1 MLTIGLL
8 WHSVSSSNLG
18 VGALTFSQLA
28 LVRQAAEQAGVQ
40 VQFKLMGG
48 IRPHD
53 NPPIPGIIS
62 EFPVYRNYF
71 MPFRSRFVSEV
82 KSCDLVL
89 DIGEGDSFTDIYGVP
104 RFALYTGTKIMVWLA
119 GRKLILSPQTIG
131 PFNRPWTRALANFAM
146 RRAARVFARDHMSR
160 QYLQQHNIANADE
173 AIDVAFALPFNRP
186 EPSTAPAG
194 GRIKFGI
201 NVSGLLYNGGY
212 TKDNQFGLTLDYAKL
227 TDATLDWLATRD
239 DVEVHLVPHVL
250 ADELPVEDD
259 RAVSIELMKRYPGL
273 VLAPRFTSPSDAKS
287 YIAGM
292 DFFVGARMHACIA
305 AFSSGVPVV
314 PLAYSR
320 KFNGLFESVGY
331 YHYGDC
337 KAASGEQV
345 LALIKTSFEQRA
357 QLKTEVDRGVAQA
370 QTRLGRYKDFLTQ
383 TLRELHASKA

>member
-104 RFALYTGTKIMVWLA
+104 RFALYTGTKIVVWLA

-131 PFNRPWTRALANFAM
+131 PFNRPWTRAVANFAM
-146 RRAARVFARDHMSR
+146 RRASRVFARDHMSR

-186 EPSTAPAG
+186 EPSTASAG
-194 GRIKFGI
+194 GRIKVGI

-212 TKDNQFGLTLDYAKL
+212 TKDNQFGLTLDYARL

-331 YHYGDC
+331 RHYGDC

-370 QTRLGRYKDFLTQ
+370 QIRLGRYKDFLTQ

>member
-48 IRPHD
+48 IPPHG
-53 NPPIPGIIS
+53 NPPVAGIIS

-71 MPFRSRFVSEV
+71 LPFRSRFVSEV
-82 KSCDLVL
+82 KSCDLIL

-104 RFALYTGTKIMVWLA
+104 RFALYTGTKIVVWLA

-146 RRAARVFARDHMSR
+146 RRATRVFARDHMSR

-186 EPSTAPAG
+186 EPAPAG
-194 GRIKFGI
+194 GRIKVGI

-212 TKDNQFGLTLDYAKL
+212 TNNNQFGLTLDYAKL
-227 TDATLDWLATRD
+227 TNATLEWLATRD

-250 ADELPVEDD
+250 ADDMPVEDD

-273 VLAPRFTSPSDAKS
+273 VLAPRFGSPSDAKS

-331 YHYGDC
+331 HHYGDC

-370 QTRLGRYKDFLTQ
+370 QIRLGRYKDFLTQ

>member
-82 KSCDLVL
+82 KSCDLIL

-119 GRKLILSPQTIG
+119 GRQLILSPQTIG

-194 GRIKFGI
+194 GRIKVGI

-259 RAVSIELMKRYPGL
+259 RAISVELMKRYPGL

-331 YHYGDC
+331 HHYGDC

-357 QLKTEVDRGVAQA
+357 QLKIEVDRGVEQA
-370 QTRLGRYKDFLTQ
+370 QIRLGRYKDFLTK

>member
-104 RFALYTGTKIMVWLA
+104 RFALYTGTKIVVWLA

-131 PFNRPWTRALANFAM
+131 PFNRPWTRAVANFAM
-146 RRAARVFARDHMSR
+146 RRASRVFARDHMSR

-331 YHYGDC
+331 HHYGDC